1 MCLLH
6 LNFSCSLSQLSLSCN
21 YKQIVRLKR
30 DMNLLPLFPGACLF
44 IFYCHAAF
52 FRVPKIKIK
61 FHADKFF
68 LPFCRIDSRMDAFLK
83 TTILNSS
90 SQTSLVIY
98 LTDPTTFFFYTY
110 IPFIVTV
117 LTVTICHEWRLNITL
132 LKLSIKSL
140 RSQIDSS
147 YLI

>member
-1 MCLLH
+1 MRLLH

-30 DMNLLPLFPGACLF
+30 GMNLLPLFPGACLF

-61 FHADKFF
+61 FHADKIF

-83 TTILNSS
+83 TTLLNSS
-90 SQTSLVIY
+90 SQTSLI
-98 LTDPTTFFFYTY
+98 LPILLILPPSFFIHTFHSSLPWFDS
-110 IPFIVTV
+110 
-117 LTVTICHEWRLNITL
+117 NN
-132 LKLSIKSL
+132 LS
-140 RSQIDSS
+140 
-147 YLI
+147 